1 MVGESHASP
10 ARGLPKT
17 TTNPPTTLPGARQVE
32 GALAAGTSP
41 QWCIEGVLLALKLPM
56 AFPSLLATATCRPL
70 ERAERGVAEGVS
82 IEVVVTAGTRG
93 TYCPSTRQA
102 PARPQSHARFEAREE

>member
-1 MVGESHASP
+1 MVGESHSSP

-17 TTNPPTTLPGARQVE
+17 ATNPPATLPGARQVE

-82 IEVVVTAGTRG
+82 IEVVVTTGTD
-93 TYCPSTRQA
+93 CPSTRQA

>member
-17 TTNPPTTLPGARQVE
+17 STNPPATLPGARQVD
-32 GALAAGTSP
+32 GAQAAGTSP
-41 QWCIEGVLLALKLPM
+41 QWCIEGVLLALKLPK
-56 AFPSLLATATCRPL
+56 AFPSLPATATCRPL

-82 IEVVVTAGTRG
+82 IEVVVTTGTD
-93 TYCPSTRQA
+93 CPSTRQA